1 MSHQTLTVRKLQ
13 NQAYRAVLATEYPVD
28 RRFGTEILEIN
39 RSSINF
45 ERFPLPVILSHKQ
58 DTLPVG
64 VATNPRIEGKQLV
77 ADIYLGES
85 ESAKSAA
92 RDITDGLLTSV
103 SIGYRNNDYFE
114 IEGGVRV
121 TDWTP
126 HEVSLVS
133 VPADP
138 HAKIGKRKMTTSTGR
153 RETSEIMNLAH
164 RHNLVPE
171 GIRAIENGTTI
182 DDFRGE
188 VLERI
193 GSQSAVAGGPFV
205 GLTDSETDAFSLS
218 RAIMAQASGDWS
230 DAGFEREVLR
240 STSRHS
246 TRANGFV
253 LPAEFMQRDILK
265 SGTGSN
271 LVGTEHMSDRFI
283 DFLYKRS
290 DILPRVTSMQ
300 GMTQD
305 IAIPKMTGTASVA
318 YYAEGAAVT
327 ESTPTF
333 SQVTLSANTLGALV
347 EFSRKM
353 MTQGLPNIEA
363 LVRRDLARVIGI
375 KLDEV
380 ILNGSGSGAEP
391 TGILGTSGIGAVSLG
406 ANGAAPTFIDLVDLI
421 KAVAIDD
428 ADENGVFIINP
439 QTEAFLRR
447 TPKVSSTDSVM
458 ILEGD
463 RMANR
468 PVVVASTVPSNLT
481 KGTGTDLSAII
492 YGNLSDVVYAT
503 FGGLEI
509 TVDPYTKLDT
519 GVIRVG
525 AYLENDIAVRHPE
538 SFSAI
543 LDADV

>member
-13 NQAYRAVLATEYPVD
+13 NPPYRAVLATEYPVI
-28 RRFGTEILEIN
+28 RHFGVEIIEIS
-39 RSSINF
+39 RSAINF
-45 ERFPLPVILSHKQ
+45 ERFPLPVILSHKH
-58 DTLPVG
+58 DSLPVG
-64 VATNPRIEGKQLV
+64 VAMNPRIEEKQLI

-85 ESAKSAA
+85 EASKSAA
-92 RDITDGLLTSV
+92 RDIKDGLLTSV
-103 SIGYRNNDYFE
+103 SVGYRNNDYFE
-114 IEGGVRV
+114 IEGGVRI
-121 TDWTP
+121 TSWTP

-138 HAKIGKRKMTTSTGR
+138 HAKIGLRKMSNASSR

-188 VLERI
+188 VLDKI
-193 GSQSAVAGGPFV
+193 GSQSALAGGPFV

-230 DAGFEREVLR
+230 DAGFEKEVLR
-240 STSRHS
+240 ATSRHA

-265 SGTGSN
+265 SGTGGN

-318 YYAEGAAVT
+318 YYAEGATVT

-375 KLDEV
+375 KLDET

-406 ANGAAPTFIDLVDLI
+406 TNGGAPSFIDLVDLI

-439 QTEAFLRR
+439 KTEAFLRR